1 MQDLET
7 LDFKIM
13 IGNFKNSPEEFK
25 DYDSEHLLKIINK
38 TSVETKKSDDTEL
51 FVDENWKI
59 NSKNKSNIISSD
71 NSNLKRILSDIF
83 PNKKIVIKD
92 NNDGSQT
99 ILLS

>member
-1 MQDLET
+1 
-7 LDFKIM
+7 M
-13 IGNFKNSPEEFK
+13 IENFKERSKEFK
-25 DYDSEHLLKIINK
+25 DYDAELLLKIINK
-38 TSVETKKSDDTEL
+38 TLVETKKSDDKEL

-59 NSKNKSNIISSD
+59 NSKNMSNIIPSD

-83 PNKKIVIKD
+83 PNKKILIQD